1 MFPFGEPPAVTH
13 SSTSP
18 RLPSVRGKKGLGVRS
33 KKELSVRSWKDSD
46 VRGSTSSGMW
56 QAMWKCAILPHAKYM
71 WGRLSENSSYTIILS
86 SRRRGISRHVP
97 VDLVRWLDFARHDR
111 MIAADRF
118 SDSLRGGNG
127 LLDGFGHCYRRFRLQ
142 HVFFFLL
149 IPPIRCG
156 RDVSIFVGVAHA

>member
-13 SSTSP
+13 SSTSL

-33 KKELSVRSWKDSD
+33 KKELGVRSWKDSD

-71 WGRLSENSSYTIILS
+71 WGRLSENSFDTIILS
-86 SRRRGISRHVP
+86 SRSRGISRHVP

-118 SDSLRGGNG
+118 SDSLWGYKSVYKKEGK
-127 LLDGFGHCYRRFRLQ
+127 FRKTL
-142 HVFFFLL
+142 HLFV
-149 IPPIRCG
+149 
-156 RDVSIFVGVAHA
+156 RDVPRCKVRQNIG